1 MGLDLILGALVILAA
16 LRGWFQGFV
25 MQAVRLGGLIG
36 CVYEAGPVRDAVR
49 PHIAGYLTGIR
60 PDLLDRLLWWASA
73 ILAYVVT
80 VGLAT
85 WLVRVYR
92 RRPYGEP
99 DLYRG
104 NQAAGFLLGG
114 AKGLLV
120 AALVAGGIDHFV
132 LSRIKGMG
140 WAEQQASASYSL
152 TWTQKYH
159 PLARIWA
166 AAPVQTFVAHVQRMG
181 LNPPQ
186 GTAAQTPAGRPPA
199 PAEPAPTDPVR
210 TASRPDPLELPH
222 GPPPAPDPVRK
233 DLHELDAAIESIGKE
248 LGQSPNN

>member
-1 MGLDLILGALVILAA
+1 MGLDLILGVLVLLAA

-25 MQAVRLGGLIG
+25 MQAVRLGGLVG
-36 CVYEAGPVRDAVR
+36 CVYEAGPVRDAIK

-73 ILAYVVT
+73 ALAYVVT

-85 WLVRVYR
+85 WLIRVYR

-114 AKGLLV
+114 AKGLFV

-132 LSRIKGMG
+132 LSRIKGMS
-140 WAEQQASASYSL
+140 WVEQQASASYSL

-159 PLARIWA
+159 PLGRIWA
-166 AAPVQTFVAHVQRMG
+166 AAPVQSFVAHVQRMG
-181 LNPPQ
+181 LNRPPQ
-186 GTAAQTPAGRPPA
+186 ATAGQVRPLPA
-199 PAEPAPTDPVR
+199 PAESAPTDPVR

-233 DLHELDAAIESIGKE
+233 DLHDLDAAIDAIRNE
-248 LGQSPNN
+248 LGSSSPN